1 MSSPVTEKLKIR
13 PDTILLALNPPP
25 DFRRVLGELP
35 SGTLIDSK
43 ASDYDQIH
51 WFVLNKAQLEKE
63 LSKVLKM
70 LRPGILV
77 WVYYPKVSSSVQ
89 TDLSRDKGW
98 DKLLKE
104 DNKLTWINLISFDDT
119 WSAFGFR
126 AKTEADKKKTAKPA
140 APKEISKWADPSTRE
155 VKIPEDLLMAF
166 KKDKKAFEFFKG
178 LSYSNKKE
186 YIEWIVTAK
195 KQDTRD
201 DRVAATVEKLDKEWK
216 NPRNL

>member
-104 DNKLTWINLISFDDT
+104 DNKLTWINLISFDET

-126 AKTEADKKKTAKPA
+126 AKTEADKKKAAKPA
-140 APKEISKWADPSTRE
+140 A
-155 VKIPEDLLMAF
+155 
-166 KKDKKAFEFFKG
+166 
-178 LSYSNKKE
+178 
-186 YIEWIVTAK
+186 
-195 KQDTRD
+195 
-201 DRVAATVEKLDKEWK
+201 
-216 NPRNL
+216 